1 MYFPL
6 QIWKEIHGNG
16 ERNWNYNKIE
26 QLIDTNQTIQRYKK
40 IILKF

>member
-1 MYFPL
+1 MEMGSG
-6 QIWKEIHGNG
+6 IETII
-16 ERNWNYNKIE
+16 KIE